1 MGKDYLKIAGLSILL
16 TLSGAALL
24 LLYQSGFIFS
34 AGFILLV
41 IICIIYILI
50 YDYKKV
56 INEVIKLTDSI
67 RFDDFTVYFGSK
79 GKGKHYANM
88 AEKLNAAT
96 ENFRKISKKNQS
108 SQNLYSTLLSVIDF
122 GIIVFDSNNNVVWIN
137 ESARRELNLLKIKTL
152 EDLTIVSSELPQII
166 KDLIC
171 GDVFLYKYHID
182 GTPKELA
189 LSCVDFKSENETF
202 LLLSLK
208 NIHSLL
214 EKEEMVAWQKL
225 IRVLTH
231 EIMNSITP
239 VISLSET
246 LTERTEDAETND
258 KDFDN
263 MRSALAVIHR
273 RSKGLLSFV
282 ENYRKLSRIPKPTF
296 AQVNL
301 TDMLYDICSLHN
313 DVTLNLDIPKNTIV
327 NIDRSQIE
335 QVMINLI
342 KNARE
347 ANEEIVNIPYHSYLE
362 DLRLETNEKVR
373 NNNIKVN
380 VFLDKNKADM
390 ENYYSLCI
398 EEKNNKV
405 SAFLDKNKVEKE
417 SSTSLCIIV
426 SDNGKGVSEEA
437 RDKIFLPFFTTKP
450 TGSGIGLSLCK
461 QILTMH
467 GAKISFV
474 NRDDMGTDFIISFRT
489 SSVSYLP

>member
-1 MGKDYLKIAGLSILL
+1 MG
-16 TLSGAALL
+16 
-24 LLYQSGFIFS
+24 
-34 AGFILLV
+34 
-41 IICIIYILI
+41 
-50 YDYKKV
+50 
-56 INEVIKLTDSI
+56 DSI

-263 MRSALAVIHR
+263 MRSALAW
-273 RSKGLLSFV
+273 
-282 ENYRKLSRIPKPTF
+282 
-296 AQVNL
+296 
-301 TDMLYDICSLHN
+301 
-313 DVTLNLDIPKNTIV
+313 
-327 NIDRSQIE
+327 
-335 QVMINLI
+335 
-342 KNARE
+342 
-347 ANEEIVNIPYHSYLE
+347 
-362 DLRLETNEKVR
+362 
-373 NNNIKVN
+373 
-380 VFLDKNKADM
+380 
-390 ENYYSLCI
+390 
-398 EEKNNKV
+398 
-405 SAFLDKNKVEKE
+405 
-417 SSTSLCIIV
+417 
-426 SDNGKGVSEEA
+426 
-437 RDKIFLPFFTTKP
+437 
-450 TGSGIGLSLCK
+450 
-461 QILTMH
+461 
-467 GAKISFV
+467 
-474 NRDDMGTDFIISFRT
+474 
-489 SSVSYLP
+489 